1 MHERKLWNHPYA
13 ECLRLFL
20 GVNFRNSD
28 KLVRIQLKQNAATL
42 SRTGSAT
49 GMITKR
55 VLRQLHSGDK
65 THSNDGIVK
74 ENQMAY
80 DHIFGMNLS
89 PQVHSSRH
97 SGWHPITWLKG
108 HGYWPLDGYMHLSVF
123 PLACGAHEHG
133 RHCKTVWSVAHNWRH
148 GASSARV
155 PTFCAFFPTQD
166 GVTCDQFGMPGGTLK
181 LIASSQ
187 KRIYNVPN
195 WQPPPKSVDH
205 PYA

>member
-1 MHERKLWNHPYA
+1 M
-13 ECLRLFL
+13 
-20 GVNFRNSD
+20 
-28 KLVRIQLKQNAATL
+28 
-42 SRTGSAT
+42 
-49 GMITKR
+49 
-55 VLRQLHSGDK
+55 
-65 THSNDGIVK
+65 K

-80 DHIFGMNLS
+80 DPIFGMNLS
-89 PQVHSSRH
+89 PQVHSSQH

-108 HGYWPLDGYMHLSVF
+108 HDYWPLDGYMHLSVS
-123 PLACGAHEHG
+123 PLACGAHEHD
-133 RHCKTVWSVAHNWRH
+133 RHCKTLWSVTHNWRH

-166 GVTCDQFGMPGGTLK
+166 GVTCDQFGIPGGTLK

-205 PYA
+205 LYTHRREPRWNDCFWPFGSTVCFLGLSSDSSELHASVDVADQ